1 MITFV
6 RQSLLLAGKDT
17 RIFFKDRF
25 AVVFAFAF
33 PLLFTLGF
41 TLALG
46 GILSD
51 DEPLEITLVTHE
63 EGDDSLSR
71 VIIDGLVAGETFT
84 VNELDYDA
92 ARRELEAGK
101 LSGFIAFS
109 SGFSTGFTNSLMS
122 GDGTAVL
129 EVVTNP
135 DAPEDAAALEAVA
148 NTIARQLSIVQL
160 MLLSVAHLPP
170 EADPDTAMQRPPD
183 FSDPSLTQLFSFSE
197 EQVGERERPN
207 ASNFTLSGYLTM
219 FIFFAAA
226 LSAEA
231 IARERKNQTLER
243 LLTNGVLRESIIF
256 GKFLMGA
263 YRGVMQVVV
272 LWGVGIVA
280 FGIDLG
286 SSPLAVILVSLAIV
300 FTSSAFGVMLAAL
313 VRTAE
318 GASSAGVL
326 ASLVLAPLGGSWW
339 PLFITPDWMQALGKL
354 TPHGWANTAF
364 NNLMLFGADFGDVVM
379 NMVAVAAFGF
389 VFLIVAFT
397 RFRLSDV
404 S

>member
-1 MITFV
+1 MTFV

-46 GILSD
+46 GILSE
-51 DEPLEITLVTHE
+51 DEPLEITLVTRE
-63 EGDDSLSR
+63 EGEGSLSR
-71 VIIDGLVAGETFT
+71 QIMEGFAAGDTFT
-84 VNELDYDA
+84 IEELDYET
-92 ARRELEAGK
+92 ARGQVEDGA

-109 SGFSTGFTNSLMS
+109 AGFTDRLVS

-135 DAPEDAAALEAVA
+135 DDPEGAAALEAVA
-148 NTIARQLSIVQL
+148 NTIARQVLNAQL
-160 MLLSVAHLPP
+160 AVLSVTLLPP
-170 EADPDTAMQRPPD
+170 EADPVTVMQRLPD
-183 FSDPSLTQLFSFSE
+183 FADPTSAQLVSFPE

-364 NNLMLFGADFGDVVM
+364 NNLMLFDADFGDVVM
-379 NMVAVAAFGF
+379 NMVAVAAFGI

>member
-1 MITFV
+1 MRTFI
-6 RQSLLLAGKDT
+6 RQSLLLASKDT
-17 RIFFKDRF
+17 KIFFRDRF

-51 DEPLEITLVTHE
+51 DETLQVTLVTRE
-63 EGDDSLSR
+63 EGKDSLSR
-71 VIIDGLVAGETFT
+71 QIIDGLSASDTFA
-84 VNELDYDA
+84 VNEMDYET
-92 ARRELEAGK
+92 ARREVEAGT
-101 LSGFIAFS
+101 LPGFIAFPS
-109 SGFSTGFTNSLMS
+109 RFTESLA
-122 GDGTAVL
+122 GVGGGNTAVL
-129 EVVTNP
+129 EIVTNA
-135 DAPEDAAALEAVA
+135 DDPEDAAALDALA
-148 NTIARQLSIVQL
+148 HTIARQVSDTQLAFLSL
-160 MLLSVAHLPP
+160 SMLPTEVDKEAAMLRLSELG
-170 EADPDTAMQRPPD
+170 D
-183 FSDPSLTQLFSFSE
+183 FSFKQLVTFPE
-197 EQVGERERPN
+197 EQVGDRERPN

-231 IARERKNQTLER
+231 IARERRNQTLER
-243 LLTNGVLRESIIF
+243 LLTNGVRRESIIF
-256 GKFLMGA
+256 GKFLTGT
-263 YRGVMQVVV
+263 YRGVMQVAV

-286 SSPLAVILVSLAIV
+286 ASPLAVILISLAIV
-300 FTSSAFGVMLAAL
+300 FTSSSFGVMLAAL

-326 ASLVLAPLGGSWW
+326 VSLVLAPLGGSWW

-364 NNLMLFGADFGDVVM
+364 NNLMLFHADFGDVVI
-379 NMVAVAAFGF
+379 NIVAVAAFGV

>member
-1 MITFV
+1 M
-6 RQSLLLAGKDT
+6 G
-17 RIFFKDRF
+17 
-25 AVVFAFAF
+25 
-33 PLLFTLGF
+33 
-41 TLALG
+41 
-46 GILSD
+46 
-51 DEPLEITLVTHE
+51 
-63 EGDDSLSR
+63 
-71 VIIDGLVAGETFT
+71 
-84 VNELDYDA
+84 
-92 ARRELEAGK
+92 
-101 LSGFIAFS
+101 
-109 SGFSTGFTNSLMS
+109 

-135 DAPEDAAALEAVA
+135 DDPENAAVLEAVA
-148 NTIARQLSIVQL
+148 NTIARQVSNAQL
-160 MLLSVAHLPP
+160 AVLSVTLLPP
-170 EADPDTAMQRPPD
+170 EGDPVTVMQRLPDFADPA
-183 FSDPSLTQLFSFSE
+183 SAQLVSFPE

-256 GKFLMGA
+256 GKFLMGT

-364 NNLMLFGADFGDVVM
+364 NNLMLFDADFGDVVM
-379 NMVAVAAFGF
+379 NMVAVAAFGV

>member
-1 MITFV
+1 MTFV

-46 GILSD
+46 GILSE
-51 DEPLEITLVTHE
+51 DEPLEITLVTRE
-63 EGDDSLSR
+63 EGEGSLSR
-71 VIIDGLVAGETFT
+71 QIIDGLAAGDTFT
-84 VNELDYDA
+84 IEELDYDA
-92 ARRELEAGK
+92 ARQEVESGTLP
-101 LSGFIAFS
+101 GFIAFS
-109 SGFSTGFTNSLMS
+109 SGFTDSLMS

-129 EVVTNP
+129 DVVTNP

-148 NTIARQLSIVQL
+148 HTIARQVSNAQL
-160 MLLSVAHLPP
+160 AVLSVTRLPT
-170 EADPDTAMQRPPD
+170 EADPVTVMQRLPD
-183 FSDPSLTQLFSFSE
+183 FADPTSAQLVSFPE

-263 YRGVMQVVV
+263 YRGVMQVIV

-280 FGIDLG
+280 FGIDMG

-364 NNLMLFGADFGDVVM
+364 NNLMLFDADFGDVVM
-379 NMVAVAAFGF
+379 HMVAVAAFGI

>member
-1 MITFV
+1 MRTFI
-6 RQSLLLAGKDT
+6 RQSLLLASKDT
-17 RIFFKDRF
+17 KIFFRDRF

-51 DEPLEITLVTHE
+51 DETLQVTLVTRE
-63 EGDDSLSR
+63 EGKDSLSR
-71 VIIDGLVAGETFT
+71 QIIDGLSASDTFA
-84 VNELDYDA
+84 VNEMDYET
-92 ARRELEAGK
+92 ARREVEAGT
-101 LSGFIAFS
+101 LPGFIAFPS
-109 SGFSTGFTNSLMS
+109 RFTESLA
-122 GDGTAVL
+122 GVGGNNTAVL
-129 EVVTNP
+129 EVVTNA
-135 DAPEDAAALEAVA
+135 DDPEDAAALDALA
-148 NTIARQLSIVQL
+148 HTIARQVSDTQLAFLSLSLLPTEVDKEAA
-160 MLLSVAHLPP
+160 MLRLSELG
-170 EADPDTAMQRPPD
+170 D
-183 FSDPSLTQLFSFSE
+183 FSSKQLVTFPE
-197 EQVGERERPN
+197 EQVGDRERPN

-231 IARERKNQTLER
+231 IARERRNQTLER
-243 LLTNGVLRESIIF
+243 LLTNGVRRESIIF
-256 GKFLMGA
+256 GKFLTGT
-263 YRGVMQVVV
+263 YRGVMQVAV

-286 SSPLAVILVSLAIV
+286 ASPLAVILISLAIV
-300 FTSSAFGVMLAAL
+300 FTSSSFGVMLAAL

-326 ASLVLAPLGGSWW
+326 VSLVLAPLGGSWW

-364 NNLMLFGADFGDVVM
+364 NNLMLFHADFGDVVI
-379 NMVAVAAFGF
+379 NIVAVAAFGV